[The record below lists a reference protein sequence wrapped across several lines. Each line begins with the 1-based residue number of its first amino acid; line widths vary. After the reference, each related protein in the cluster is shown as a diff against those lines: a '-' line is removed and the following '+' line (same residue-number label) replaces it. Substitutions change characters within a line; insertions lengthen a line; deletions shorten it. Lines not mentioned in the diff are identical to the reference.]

1 MVAATCFFV
10 MKSQSVFPLED
21 IIERRCTGYFGRR
34 SALREFCVLY
44 KYIDWLITVPLQM
57 VEIYLTEM
65 GYGKLT
71 KLLGGTVIMLVARGF
86 RSDLGT

>member
-44 KYIDWLITVPLQM
+44 KYIDWLIAVPLHREARDGVWHLHQ
-57 VEIYLTEM
+57 
-65 GYGKLT
+65 
-71 KLLGGTVIMLVARGF
+71 VAR
-86 RSDLGT
+86 